1 MKSRNIWIWIIALAL
16 TFSGSALAQEAEDD
30 VLYGAGAAFARLVA
44 TEGETTINR
53 ESSEKMGGTAN
64 LSIEPL
70 DTLSTGWGGRAVV
83 QFLDGS
89 LLKLNEQSRVD
100 FLEIGS
106 MGEETQLTLLARL
119 WEGNLFLDIS
129 DDENVPNRSFRLDT
143 EDITL
148 YFLSGGRYRIDKRQG
163 ETVLKV
169 ISGTVEVRNASGSTL
184 YHAGEQALARTG
196 YSSVYKTYFNTFELD
211 TFDSWAM
218 NNYTR
223 RASAGSEYVPEE
235 LRYYAADLDDNGTW
249 YYDDN
254 LTTYVWQPSVVVA
267 DWSPYSNGYW
277 SWSPW
282 GMSWVSHYSW
292 GWAPFHYG
300 CWDWSVRLGWVWVPG
315 RHYSPAWVSW
325 CYWDNYMGWYPYSHH
340 HWHRYHRGHLA
351 RHHHRHHRL
360 VYAHADRIHHRN
372 NRWARRDVPEGRHVT
387 RVDRP
392 ISPKRDQLT
401 RSPREAVREAVARPV
416 DRNVI
421 RQRQTT
427 VRQQTDARLDR
438 RTERLTVTRSG
449 GSSRESA
456 TIRTPEIR
464 SRDTATTGSRSNR
477 SIQDRTVRPRVESRS
492 TTSSG
497 ISGGK
502 IIRRSPV
509 ETRSNSSDRSSTI
522 RNESSRP
529 TISNRPTTTR
539 TPTVQPRSS
548 SSSSRSSTVKPR
560 TSASSRSTIS
570 SRSTTRSTTVQP
582 QSSSSGSRATISNRS
597 TSRSSTPKPVVSSN
611 RSTVAPKS
619 SSSSRTVTR
628 SSSKSTVKSTP
639 SRSSSRS
646 SSTRSSSSTSKSRS
660 TPSRKR

>member
-1 MKSRNIWIWIIALAL
+1 MKSRNIWIWIIALTL
-16 TFSGSALAQEAEDD
+16 TFSGGAMAQEAEDEI
-30 VLYGAGAAFARLVA
+30 LYGAGAAFARLVA

-53 ESSEKMGGTAN
+53 ESSEKMDGAAN

-169 ISGTVEVRNASGSTL
+169 ISGTVEVRNANGSTL

-196 YSSVYKTYFNTFELD
+196 YANVYKTYFNTFELD
-211 TFDSWAM
+211 TFDTWAM

-223 RASAGSEYVPEE
+223 RATAGSEYVPEE

-254 LTTYVWQPSVVVA
+254 LTTYVWQPSVVVT

-300 CWDWSVRLGWVWVPG
+300 SWDWSIRFGWVWIPG

-325 CYWDNYMGWYPYSHH
+325 CHWDNYMGWYPYNHH
-340 HWHRYHRGHLA
+340 HWRRYHRGHVT

-360 VYAHADRIHHRN
+360 VYAHEDRFYHRN
-372 NRWARRDVPEGRHVT
+372 NRWARRDVPEGRGVT

-392 ISPKRDQLT
+392 IAPKRDQLT
-401 RSPREAVREAVARPV
+401 RSPREAVRQAVARPV
-416 DRNVI
+416 NREVI
-421 RQRQTT
+421 RQQQTT
-427 VRQQTDARLDR
+427 VRKQTETRLNSR
-438 RTERLTVTRSG
+438 AERVTVTRGSG
-449 GSSRESA
+449 TSRESA
-456 TIRTPEIR
+456 IIRTPEIR
-464 SRDTATTGSRSNR
+464 SRDAATTSGRSNR
-477 SIQDRTVRPRVESRS
+477 TIQDRTVRPRVESRS
-492 TTSSG
+492 STSSG

-509 ETRSNSSDRSSTI
+509 ETRSTTPRSTTI
-522 RNESSRP
+522 RNES
-529 TISNRPTTTR
+529 NRPIINNTRSTTR

-548 SSSSRSSTVKPR
+548 SSTRSTTVKPR
-560 TSASSRSTIS
+560 TSTSSRSTAPSTAVKPRS
-570 SRSTTRSTTVQP
+570 ST
-582 QSSSSGSRATISNRS
+582 SGSRATINSRS
-597 TSRSSTPKPVVSSN
+597 SSRSSTRNPVVSSN
-611 RSTVAPKS
+611 RSTVKPKS
-619 SSSSRTVTR
+619 GSSSRTVTR
-628 SSSKSTVKSTP
+628 SSSKTKVKSTS

-646 SSTRSSSSTSKSRS
+646 SATRSSSSSSSSSRS
-660 TPSRKR
+660 TTTRKR